1 MKLFKKGCLTLVLFL
16 LAAFFLPMVP
26 VHASDTSESEQAY
39 GPNIAW
45 IRAKLTY
52 ESEGDG
58 FDGLGD
64 EMITFSSDKWK
75 KSGDW
80 YYYKAPVEDGE
91 KIRFIDGVR
100 IPTEWT
106 NDLDNKTFRIIVTV
120 EVAEVAPGEEDWDE
134 NTKAAYAETFE
145 LWNNGYTHDEDIYV
159 KEGKLDVRID
169 EYQLNANGEEVEY
182 ENDKIILP
190 GQFVSKIVEITVG
203 GERGALVKLRPEAPK
218 KYVTVDGV
226 NVDGKI
232 VAAGT
237 AVTYTIVVKNP
248 SPEKS
253 TITIKDVVDDRLV
266 VTDTCGG
273 TMTDG
278 VPGSHGGT
286 IEWTIDV
293 EGNEEGYVNFIALTP
308 SDIEEDEGMTIP
320 NTGEATIVGKKLKT
334 NTVIVSLGD
343 VSPLSQII
351 ARATGDPMRF
361 ALYCLL
367 ALLALLAAVVTTL
380 AAMHYR
386 KRRRA

>member
-1 MKLFKKGCLTLVLFL
+1 M
-16 LAAFFLPMVP
+16 
-26 VHASDTSESEQAY
+26 
-39 GPNIAW
+39 
-45 IRAKLTY
+45 
-52 ESEGDG
+52 
-58 FDGLGD
+58 
-64 EMITFSSDKWK
+64 
-75 KSGDW
+75 
-80 YYYKAPVEDGE
+80 
-91 KIRFIDGVR
+91 
-100 IPTEWT
+100 
-106 NDLDNKTFRIIVTV
+106 
-120 EVAEVAPGEEDWDE
+120 
-134 NTKAAYAETFE
+134 
-145 LWNNGYTHDEDIYV
+145 
-159 KEGKLDVRID
+159 
-169 EYQLNANGEEVEY
+169 
-182 ENDKIILP
+182 
-190 GQFVSKIVEITVG
+190 
-203 GERGALVKLRPEAPK
+203 
-218 KYVTVDGV
+218 TVDGV

-253 TITIKDVVDDRLV
+253 MITIKDVVDDRLV

-308 SDIEEDEGMTIP
+308 SDIEEGEGMTIP

-367 ALLALLAAVVTTL
+367 ALLALLAVVDTTL
-380 AAMHYR
+380 ATMHYR
-386 KRRRA
+386 KLLRL